1 MKNGKILRLLS
12 MSVLLPL
19 LAVMIIGAPALA
31 APLITLSPENG
42 AAGTTVTVIGE
53 NFDSYKGDSI
63 YVFFDGV
70 EMIGSPLTVPETGT
84 FIFRFNIPDEA
95 EPGGHTIRVKNEF
108 TTLALSTFTV
118 PETEISLDTRS
129 GNIGARVT
137 IEGKGFSADKV
148 VTFFY
153 DNGVK
158 KILGTQPADSA
169 GEFSFSFDV
178 PESVGGQHQ
187 VSVQNTAGNY
197 AEADFEVI
205 PLIALGRTSG
215 AIDEILTVS
224 GNGFGH
230 RTDVAVYFNNDEV
243 AFAKTDDNGN
253 FMMASFNVPPLPPG
267 NFDVRVEDD
276 DGNTAKAAFTIVAGA
291 SLDKASGSVG
301 TEVLVAGTGFAPG
314 GEVIVRY
321 DDEAL
326 VTITADSD
334 GRFEAA
340 FKIPVSRYGE
350 HTVVVTDGVTT
361 RQLAFVMEEESP
373 PVPGLRLP
381 ANASQVK
388 AGAYFDWAKVTD
400 ASLPVSYHFQVAS
413 DTSFTTLVLDKKGLA
428 DSEYALAGAEKLPA
442 TSPGSPYYWR
452 VKAADSAANE
462 SAWSSLWS
470 FYVPAPPAPGRLLPE
485 TGIKAESEV
494 LFKWERVSSLTPPVT
509 YHLQVASDK
518 NFASV
523 VLEKQGMIKSEYTLT
538 EEESLSA
545 VKKEVPYYWRVRATD
560 GAGNAGDWSVPGSF
574 YIGFSFPTWLIFV
587 LIGIAAV
594 VVGFIAFL
602 LGRRTAYYQ
611 SE

>member
-1 MKNGKILRLLS
+1 MKNGKILRLLAV
-12 MSVLLPL
+12 SVFLPL
-19 LAVMIIGAPALA
+19 LSVMIMGAPVLA

-42 AAGTTVTVIGE
+42 AAGTTVTVNGV
-53 NFDSYKGDSI
+53 NFDSYRGDSI
-63 YVFFDGV
+63 YVYFDGV
-70 EMIGSPLTVPETGT
+70 EMIGSPLTVPDSGT
-84 FIFRFNIPDEA
+84 FIFRFDIPDEA

-108 TTLALSTFTV
+108 TTLALTTFTV

-137 IEGKGFSADKV
+137 IEGKGFAADKV

-153 DNGVK
+153 DNGIK

-178 PESVGGQHQ
+178 PESVGGKHRI
-187 VSVQNTAGNY
+187 SIQNTADNY

-230 RTDVAVYFNNDEV
+230 RTDVAVYFDNDEV

-276 DGNTAKAAFTIVAGA
+276 DENTAKAAFTVVAGA

-314 GEVIVRY
+314 GEVIIRY
-321 DDEAL
+321 DDEEL
-326 VTITADSD
+326 VITTATGD
-334 GRFEAA
+334 GNFEVA
-340 FKIPVSRYGE
+340 FKIPVSRHGE
-350 HTVVVTDGVTT
+350 HFVVVTDGVTT
-361 RQLAFVMEEESP
+361 RQLTFAMEEKAP
-373 PVPGLRLP
+373 PVPRLRLP
-381 ANASQVK
+381 ADVSQVK
-388 AGAYFDWAKVTD
+388 AEAYFDWGKVTD

-413 DTSFTTLVLDKKGLA
+413 DIGFTTLILDKKGLA

-442 TSPGSPYYWR
+442 TNPDAPYYWR
-452 VKAADSAANE
+452 VKTGDSAANE
-462 SAWSSLWS
+462 SAWSIPWS
-470 FYVPAPPAPGRLLPE
+470 FNVPPPPAPDLLLPE

-494 LFKWERVSSLTPPVT
+494 LFKWESVSSLTPPVT

-518 NFASV
+518 KFTAV
-523 VLEKQGMIKSEYTLT
+523 VLEKKDMPESEYTLA
-538 EEESLSA
+538 EEETLPA
-545 VKKEVPYYWRVRATD
+545 VKEEAPYYWRVRATD
-560 GAGNAGDWSVPGSF
+560 GADNPGDWSVPGSF

-587 LIGIAAV
+587 FIGIAAAV
-594 VVGFIAFL
+594 GGFIAFL